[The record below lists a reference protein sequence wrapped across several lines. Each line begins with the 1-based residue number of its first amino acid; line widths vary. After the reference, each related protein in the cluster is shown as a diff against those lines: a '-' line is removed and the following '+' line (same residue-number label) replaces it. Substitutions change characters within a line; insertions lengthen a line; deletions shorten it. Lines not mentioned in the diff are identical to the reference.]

1 MAVHEFEE
9 AYLEDERRIR
19 GAILSEPISALA
31 HREPVQLPPT
41 ASLADAIRAMNDEH
55 IGYVLVVERGVLV
68 GIFTERDL
76 LRRALEDLDP
86 ARVALGKVMTPQPE
100 TLRSE
105 DGIAQA
111 LQLMTERGFR
121 HIPLVDRSGRPT
133 GIVAMRDIVRWLVSM
148 FPDSA
153 QNLPPDPRKI
163 PTEYG
168 G

>member
-1 MAVHEFEE
+1 MSAHEFEE
-9 AYLEDERRIR
+9 AYLDDERRIR
-19 GAILSEPISALA
+19 GAILAEPIDALA
-31 HREPVQLPPT
+31 KREPILLPPT
-41 ASLADAIRAMNDEH
+41 ATLADAIRTMNEQH
-55 IGYVLVVERGVLV
+55 AGYVLVVEREVLV

-86 ARVALGKVMTPQPE
+86 SRVALGKVMTPHPE
-100 TLRSE
+100 TLRSD

-111 LQLMTERGFR
+111 LELMTERGFR

-163 PTEYG
+163 PTEHG